1 MPMTSI
7 PQISP
12 ARIRSYILRL
22 PFCTKVLVAAIV
34 GLWVATIPFPWI
46 RDFGALEPAKMD
58 LTQSMFVLLLLG
70 ERGRPQCLCSGLAS
84 RRGRIMGRGTRGA
97 GIEDGGER
105 SRGHAAL
112 DFRLIQYEHNA
123 NTIHS

>member
-58 LTQSMFVLLLLG
+58 LTQSMFVLLLPG

-84 RRGRIMGRGTRGA
+84 RRGRIMGRGTHGA

-105 SRGHAAL
+105 SRRHVAL
-112 DFRLIQYEHNA
+112 DFRLIQHEHKA

>member
-1 MPMTSI
+1 MPITSI

-58 LTQSMFVLLLLG
+58 LTQSMFVLLSLGGYGPLQGLSCCHALRRRRRMVEG
-70 ERGRPQCLCSGLAS
+70 ERG
-84 RRGRIMGRGTRGA
+84 
-97 GIEDGGER
+97 
-105 SRGHAAL
+105 SRGVASKKQNKRNSARLVSHGI
-112 DFRLIQYEHNA
+112 RLI
-123 NTIHS
+123 

>member
-1 MPMTSI
+1 MPITSI

-22 PFCTKVLVAAIV
+22 PFCTKLLVAAIV

-58 LTQSMFVLLLLG
+58 LTQSMFVLLTSEGWVQLQHSCCHVL
-70 ERGRPQCLCSGLAS
+70 
-84 RRGRIMGRGTRGA
+84 RRRRTMTEAGRGSHGA
-97 GIEDGGER
+97 GKKTK
-105 SRGHAAL
+105 S
-112 DFRLIQYEHNA
+112 
-123 NTIHS
+123 